1 MPGPL
6 EGFRILDASEVVSGP
21 LATQLLADQGAEVIK
36 LERPAQGDT
45 VRRMGFRRGG
55 MSSLFVNVNR
65 GKRSVAVDLA
75 KPAGRE
81 LARALVSRADVFV
94 QNWRPGAAERLGLGA
109 AALCD
114 AHPALVY
121 VSVSGFGA
129 SGPYRDRRVYD
140 PIIQGLSGHVA
151 VQKNPDV
158 PIPDLVRTLVVDKAT
173 AYTAAQSITAALLA
187 RERGAGGQHLEIA
200 MLDAALAFFWPDG
213 MMGHSWVDPVDF
225 AGPTLAET
233 YRLWETRDGHLLYWV
248 GQDSEA
254 HGLFRALGHE
264 EWCTDARFESLRART
279 ENRDALGALLQE
291 AIAGWERDAL
301 LARLVANDV
310 PCGPVLDLSEVFED
324 PQVQHNQSI
333 AVAEVPGSGPLRLA
347 RPPTRFAR
355 TPQAPGRPA
364 PRLGEHTR
372 EVLGELGIEAE
383 RVAALER
390 EAVIRCAQ

>member
-1 MPGPL
+1 MSGPL

-36 LERPAQGDT
+36 LERPGYGDT

-55 MSSLFVNVNR
+55 MSSLFANVNR
-65 GKRSVAVDLA
+65 GKRSVAVDLSQA
-75 KPAGRE
+75 AGRE

-94 QNWRPGAAERLGLGA
+94 QNWRPGAAERVGLGA
-109 AALCD
+109 DVVCRE
-114 AHPALVY
+114 HPGLVY
-121 VSVSGFGA
+121 VSVSGFGG

-151 VQKNPDV
+151 VQKNPEI

-173 AYTAAQSITAALLA
+173 AYTAAQAVTAALLA
-187 RERGAGGQHLEIA
+187 RERGAGGQHVEIA

-213 MMGHSWVDPVDF
+213 MMGHSWVDPVEF

-233 YRLWETRDGHLLYWV
+233 YRLWETRDGHLLYWA

-254 HGLFRALGHE
+254 HGLFRALDHP
-264 EWCTDARFESLRART
+264 EWCEDPRFASLRART
-279 ENRDALGALLQE
+279 ENREVLGGLVRE

-301 LARLVANDV
+301 LARLVENDV
-310 PCGPVLDLSEVFED
+310 PCGPVLDL
-324 PQVQHNQSI
+324 
-333 AVAEVPGSGPLRLA
+333 AEVLEDAQVRHNGSVMEAELPGSGRLRIA
-347 RPPTRFAR
+347 RPPARFAR

-372 EVLGELGIEAE
+372 EVLGELGLPGDRID
-383 RVAALER
+383 ALER
-390 EAVIRCAQ
+390 DGVVRSR

>member
-6 EGFRILDASEVVSGP
+6 TGFRILDATEVVSGP

-36 LERPAQGDT
+36 LERPAHGDS

-55 MSSLFVNVNR
+55 MSSLFANVNR
-65 GKRSVAVDLA
+65 GKRSVAVDLS
-75 KPAGRE
+75 KPAGLE
-81 LARALVSRADVFV
+81 VARALVARADVFV

-109 AALCD
+109 EALCA
-114 AHPALVY
+114 AHPALIY

-151 VQKNPDV
+151 VQKNPEV

-187 RERGAGGQHLEIA
+187 RERGAGGQHIEIA

-254 HGLFRALGHE
+254 HGLFRALGHAA
-264 EWCTDARFESLRART
+264 WCTDPRFASLRART
-279 ENRDALGALLQE
+279 ENRDALGALLRE

-301 LARLVANDV
+301 LERLVANDV
-310 PCGPVLDLSEVFED
+310 PCGPVLDLAEVLDD
-324 PQVQHNQSI
+324 PQVRHNQS
-333 AVAEVPGSGPLRLA
+333 VGEVELPGSGRLRFA
-347 RPPTRFAR
+347 RPPTRFAG
-355 TPQAPGRPA
+355 TPQVPGRPA

-372 EVLGELGIEAE
+372 EVLGELGFDAE
-383 RVAALER
+383 RIAGLER
-390 EAVIRCAQ
+390 DDAIRCAK

>member
-1 MPGPL
+1 MSGPL
-6 EGFRILDASEVVSGP
+6 EGFRVLDASEVVSGP

-36 LERPAQGDT
+36 LERPGYGDT

-55 MSSLFVNVNR
+55 MSSLFANVNR
-65 GKRSVAVDLA
+65 GKRSVAVDLMQA
-75 KPAGRE
+75 AGRG
-81 LARALVSRADVFV
+81 LARTLVARADVFV

-109 AALCD
+109 DALCRE
-114 AHPALVY
+114 HPALVY

-151 VQKNPDV
+151 VQKNPEI

-173 AYTAAQSITAALLA
+173 AYTVAQAVTAALLA
-187 RERGAGGQHLEIA
+187 RERGAGGQHVEIA

-233 YRLWETRDGHLLYWV
+233 YRLWETRDGHLLYWA

-254 HGLFRALGHE
+254 HGLFRALGHP
-264 EWCTDARFESLRART
+264 EWCEAPRFASLRART
-279 ENRDALGALLQE
+279 ENREALGALVRE
-291 AIAGWERDAL
+291 AIAGFERDAL
-301 LARLVANDV
+301 LERLVANDV
-310 PCGPVLDLSEVFED
+310 PCGPVLDLAEVLED
-324 PQVQHNQSI
+324 AQVQHNQS
-333 AVAEVPGSGPLRLA
+333 VLEAELPGSGRLRIA
-347 RPPTRFAR
+347 RPAARFAG
-355 TPQAPGRPA
+355 TPQTPGRPA

-372 EVLGELGIEAE
+372 EVLGELGLTAARID
-383 RVAALER
+383 ALER
-390 EAVIRCAQ
+390 DGVVRSR